1 MNIEQLIKSLS
12 QSSLIAECPLCDE
25 EFALSDA
32 LLFDGMKKFPQTAQE
47 IKNQLLSDLT
57 ERSEELVRRKLSA
70 GKDAEKKAVEVGF
83 GKIIEKFIPAYENL
97 KLEFLECRPLYDP
110 IDLIVFNGLL
120 KGHVDFITFLEVK
133 SGNSRLNP
141 HQRMI
146 KVAVN
151 DGEVDL
157 KVL

>member
-12 QSSLIAECPLCDE
+12 QSGLVAECPLCSE

-32 LLFDGMKKFPQTAQE
+32 LLFDGMKKFPQTAEE
-47 IKNQLLSDLT
+47 IRKQLLSDLA
-57 ERSEELVRRKLSA
+57 ERNKELVRRKLSA
-70 GKDAEKKAVEVGF
+70 GKDAEKKAIEVGF

-97 KLEFLECRPLYDP
+97 KLEFHECRPLYDP

-120 KGHVDFITFLEVK
+120 KSSVDFITFLEVK
-133 SGNSRLNP
+133 SGNSRLNT
-141 HQRMI
+141 HQKMI
-146 KVAVN
+146 KEAVN
-151 DGEVDL
+151 DGEVNL

>member
-1 MNIEQLIKSLS
+1 MSIEQLIKSLS
-12 QSSLIAECPLCDE
+12 QSGLMAECPLCNE

-32 LLFDGMKKFPQTAQE
+32 LLFDGMKKFPLTAEE
-47 IKNQLLSDLT
+47 IRTQLLSDLA
-57 ERSEELVRRKLSA
+57 ERSKELARRKLSA
-70 GKDAEKKAVEVGF
+70 GKDAEKKAIAVGF

-97 KLEFLECRPLYDP
+97 KLEFHECRPLYDP

-120 KGHVDFITFLEVK
+120 KSRVDFITFLEVK
-133 SGNSRLNP
+133 SGNSRLNK

-146 KVAVN
+146 KDAVKG
-151 DGEVDL
+151 GEVDL